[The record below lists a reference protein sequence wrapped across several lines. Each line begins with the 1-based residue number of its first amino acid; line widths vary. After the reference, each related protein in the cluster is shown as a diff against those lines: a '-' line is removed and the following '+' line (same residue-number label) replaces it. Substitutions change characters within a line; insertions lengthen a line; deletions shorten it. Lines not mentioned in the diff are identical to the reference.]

1 MQEYEVLSLC
11 GLRIDGR
18 KRDELRTLRHRF
30 GTCGSSSSSSSSG
43 SRSSGGGMSSVGSGQ
58 SDGWVYF
65 EQGLNKVAV
74 MVHGPQECRN
84 KAKLDTLEEGKVC
97 SLLGSFFCANRSQ
110 LCVCNLFAILLLKL

>member
-30 GTCGSSSSSSSSG
+30 GTCGSSSS
-43 SRSSGGGMSSVGSGQ
+43 GGGGISAVGSGE

-84 KAKLDTLEEGKVC
+84 KAKLDTLEEGKVLVVPV
-97 SLLGSFFCANRSQ
+97 SAL
-110 LCVCNLFAILLLKL
+110 LCVAVCYLR